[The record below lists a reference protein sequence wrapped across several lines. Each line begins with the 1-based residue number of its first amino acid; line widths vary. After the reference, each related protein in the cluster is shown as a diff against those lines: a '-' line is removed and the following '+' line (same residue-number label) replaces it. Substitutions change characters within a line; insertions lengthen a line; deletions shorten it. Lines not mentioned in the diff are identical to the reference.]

1 MPESMRRVSMLF
13 ALTAVLA
20 ACSLDVEPEVQDA
33 SRFVRAKVNGQD
45 WEVLGS
51 RAGFVVTSSGA
62 SVVGSNVNNSAIV
75 LTLRGVNKV
84 GVYAVRSIGTTG
96 IQAGVTTSS
105 RYTYIA
111 DSVGTVTITELTANR
126 VSGTFSF
133 VASFA
138 VNAPTATHTVTD
150 GVFSVPIDPPGA
162 IPIVP

>member
-1 MPESMRRVSMLF
+1 MLF
-13 ALTAVLA
+13 ALTAVFA

-51 RAGFVVTSSGA
+51 RAALLVSSTAAFIVGA
-62 SVVGSNVNNSAIV
+62 NVNNSSIV

-84 GVYAVRSIGTTG
+84 GVYSVRSSGSPG
-96 IQAGVTTSS
+96 VEAGVTTSS
-105 RYTYIA
+105 RYTYVA

-133 VASFA
+133 VASFTA
-138 VNAPTATHTVTD
+138 NAPPATHTVTD
-150 GVFSVPIDPPGA
+150 GAFSVPIDPPGA